1 MHSRIASEQPEQPQK
16 RQRSSTGR
24 GSSGSGLTHVDNMGG
39 GENEEVPEFKKFTAA
54 QKELWDLYMTS
65 FVFGMQTYPVDIA
78 QCIMAKDEYIIKKME
93 AKIVKSVKVEV
104 IQMEDILQR

>member
-1 MHSRIASEQPEQPQK
+1 
-16 RQRSSTGR
+16 
-24 GSSGSGLTHVDNMGG
+24 MGG